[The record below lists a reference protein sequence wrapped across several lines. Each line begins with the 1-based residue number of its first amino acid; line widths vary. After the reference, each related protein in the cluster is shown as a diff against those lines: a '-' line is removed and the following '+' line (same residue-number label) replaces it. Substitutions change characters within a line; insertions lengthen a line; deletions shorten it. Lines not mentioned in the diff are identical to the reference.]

1 MGVSGQTLYQ
11 VDCGGKLTYESDLQ
25 QNHTCRR
32 RDGSGGDSLFL
43 SQSIHSSCVTLHG
56 ILTLQVLV

>member
-1 MGVSGQTLYQ
+1 MSVSGQTLDQ
-11 VDCGGKLTYESDLQ
+11 VDCGGELTYESVLQ

-43 SQSIHSSCVTLHG
+43 SQSMHISCVTLHG
-56 ILTLQVLV
+56 LLTLQVLV